1 MSSEARR
8 RANRANAQKS
18 TGPRTPEG
26 KARASRNATKHGFS
40 ADLSFANDAE
50 RLEFLAFEAAVAA
63 EICPHGP
70 LEMDALRQFADAA
83 WRLRKIRRYMLILR
97 DRDGLDPLVNPDI
110 APTVRQLLR
119 HRASAEM
126 QLHRAINA
134 LRELQT
140 LRAGRAIHL
149 AKCEN
154 EAIGPLAAAKSFAI
168 MQIGGLSMTRPMR
181 EAHYAR
187 SQIFEPGPP
196 TL

>member
-26 KARASRNATKHGFS
+26 KARSSRNAAKHGLA

-50 RLEFLAFEAAVAA
+50 RHEFLAFESAVAA
-63 EICPHGP
+63 EIRPHGA

-83 WRLRKIRRYMLILR
+83 WRLRKIRRYLLILR

-110 APTVRQLLR
+110 VSTVRQLLR
-119 HRASAEM
+119 YRASAEM
-126 QLHRAINA
+126 QLHRALNA
-134 LRELQT
+134 LRDLQT

-149 AKCEN
+149 ANCEN
-154 EAIGPLAAAKSFAI
+154 EAIGPLASSKSFAVMYI
-168 MQIGGLSMTRPMR
+168 AGRPMARPGR
-181 EAHYAR
+181 EAWYASSR
-187 SQIFEPGPP
+187 PFEPSPP